1 MVDALATLGAAS
13 REYEKAVSEYA
24 QIAIDAADTEAT
36 YKHAV
41 AKFKTKAKFEDPKL
55 AVAMLDI
62 MADADEEIHAL
73 LEERLRAAAVLD
85 AAQKRIAQLREKVS
99 TGRTY
104 TASERAADQIHAQG
118 PHTT

>member
-1 MVDALATLGAAS
+1 MADALATLGAAS

-24 QIAIDAADTEAT
+24 QIALDAATAEAD
-36 YKHAV
+36 YKHA
-41 AKFKTKAKFEDPKL
+41 AARFKLKAKADDPKL
-55 AVAMLDI
+55 AVSMLDI
-62 MADADEEIHAL
+62 MADADEVLSQAL
-73 LEERLRAAAVLD
+73 MDRLTSAAVLD